1 MGGDGGGAAVRVEA
15 AAGAQGAAE
24 PETAA
29 QVVAGGAGDA
39 AGGGAGG
46 AAGNVASGAGV
57 GAAVGSVSVGT
68 AEKAW
73 ADSEAALKERD
84 ARTAELDGEIAEAA
98 KTAESAEALRAE
110 MDELRRQGE
119 EQRVSF
125 ELQLA
130 GARNVKVATALLSDY
145 DNDIEKLK
153 EAEPWLFADAAPR
166 QTGKTG
172 LPNAGAASDEGK
184 TVRRWREIAGLP
196 AEKDG
201 EQ

>member
-1 MGGDGGGAAVRVEA
+1 MGGDSGGTAVRGQAQTGAQGSAEPEA
-15 AAGAQGAAE
+15 AAQVAAGRADGAA
-24 PETAA
+24 
-29 QVVAGGAGDA
+29 
-39 AGGGAGG
+39 GAGG
-46 AAGNVASGAGV
+46 AASGAGAMAEA
-57 GAAVGSVSVGT
+57 GGDAAGKAR
-68 AEKAW
+68 AEYKKAL
-73 ADSEAALKERD
+73 AERD
-84 ARTAELDGEIAEAA
+84 ARIAELEAGIAEAA
-98 KTAESAEALRAE
+98 KTAEGAEALRAE

-125 ELQLA
+125 DLQLA
-130 GARNVKVATALLSDY
+130 GARNVKAATALLPDY

-201 EQ
+201 E

>member
-1 MGGDGGGAAVRVEA
+1 MDGDNGGVAVRGQA
-15 AAGAQGAAE
+15 QAGAQGAAE
-24 PETAA
+24 SETAA
-29 QVVAGGAGDA
+29 TRVAAGSSVGDA
-39 AGGGAGG
+39 AAADVGGA
-46 AAGNVASGAGV
+46 V
-57 GAAVGSVSVGT
+57 GGT
-68 AEKAW
+68 AGTDPAERAR
-73 ADSEAALKERD
+73 ADYEAALKERD
-84 ARTAELDGEIAEAA
+84 ARIAELEAGIAEAA
-98 KTAESAEALRAE
+98 RTAEGAEALRAE
-110 MDELRRQGE
+110 MDELRRAGE

-130 GARNVKVATALLSDY
+130 GARNVKAATALLSDY
-145 DNDIEKLK
+145 GNDIEKLK

-201 EQ
+201 E